1 MTRHPHDGRR
11 GSRHAHPRQ
20 SRREPQNGRGRL
32 IQAIALAAALSSC
45 PGAACPFCGVVGR
58 SLADRRDTSD
68 VVAVGAADAPAA
80 RDSSGLVRQRFTVA
94 TTLRGRFDETPRNA
108 TPEAVTAAVAA
119 GIEGTALLFGV
130 RGDDGL
136 RFDAVEADETV
147 IGHVAAAPPVD
158 EPASNRLQWFA
169 TRLEH
174 PDPTIAADAFTE
186 FGLAPFT
193 AVRDVARTLDAGKL
207 VAWLRE
213 PAIDQRRRGFYGLA
227 VGLAA
232 AAATDP
238 DDRDRCIAALHEA
251 VEAPAN
257 DLRAGFDGVLA
268 GVLVAEAEA
277 GLAYLED
284 QGLLR
289 ATTRPGDARHALAAL
304 RFAWESLAD
313 TIPRHQTAAATA
325 ALLGNPPVTAE
336 SIIDLARY
344 GRWDDVA
351 AVAAAWDTL
360 GRDDPLVRRAVAGY
374 LRACPLQLAQAHRLR
389 LEAAD
394 PVAWARAESAAMLPA
409 R

>member
-1 MTRHPHDGRR
+1 MTRH
-11 GSRHAHPRQ
+11 
-20 SRREPQNGRGRL
+20 PQNGRGRL
-32 IQAIALAAALSSC
+32 IQAVALAAALSAC

-68 VVAVGAADAPAA
+68 VVAVGAADTPAA
-80 RDSSGLVRQRFTVA
+80 RDSSGLARQRFTVA
-94 TTLRGRFDETPRNA
+94 TTLRGRFDEIPRNA

-158 EPASNRLQWFA
+158 EPARNRLQWFA

-174 PDPTIAADAFTE
+174 PNPTIADDAFTE

-232 AAATDP
+232 AAATDR

-277 GLAYLED
+277 GLRYLED

-313 TIPRHQTAAATA
+313 TIPRRQTAAATA

-351 AVAAAWDTL
+351 VVAAAWDTL

-374 LRACPLQLAQAHRLR
+374 LGACPLQPARAHRLR

-394 PVAWARAESAAMLPA
+394 PVAWAWAESAATLPA

>member
-1 MTRHPHDGRR
+1 
-11 GSRHAHPRQ
+11 
-20 SRREPQNGRGRL
+20 
-32 IQAIALAAALSSC
+32 
-45 PGAACPFCGVVGR
+45 VGR

-68 VVAVGAADAPAA
+68 VVAVGSADAPAA
-80 RDSSGLVRQRFTVA
+80 RDSNGLVRQRFTVA
-94 TTLRGRFDETPRNA
+94 TTLRGRFDETPRNT

-147 IGHVAAAPPVD
+147 IGHVAAAPPLD
-158 EPASNRLQWFA
+158 EPARNRLQWFA

-193 AVRDVARTLDAGKL
+193 AVRDVARSLDAGKL

-232 AAATDP
+232 AAATDR

-336 SIIDLARY
+336 CIIDLARY

-374 LRACPLQLAQAHRLR
+374 LRACPLQPALAHRLR

-394 PVAWARAESAAMLPA
+394 PVAWARAESAATLPA

>member
-1 MTRHPHDGRR
+1 
-11 GSRHAHPRQ
+11 
-20 SRREPQNGRGRL
+20 
-32 IQAIALAAALSSC
+32 
-45 PGAACPFCGVVGR
+45 VGR
-58 SLADRRDTSD
+58 SLADRRDTAD
-68 VVAVGAADAPAA
+68 VVAVGAADTPAA

-94 TTLRGRFDETPRNA
+94 TTLRGRFDEIPRNA

-147 IGHVAAAPPVD
+147 IGYVAAAPPAD

-232 AAATDP
+232 AAATDR

-277 GLAYLED
+277 GLRYLED

-313 TIPRHQTAAATA
+313 TIPRRQTAAATA

-351 AVAAAWDTL
+351 VVAAAWDTL

-374 LRACPLQLAQAHRLR
+374 LRACPLQPARAHRLR

-394 PVAWARAESAAMLPA
+394 PVAWAWAESAATLPA